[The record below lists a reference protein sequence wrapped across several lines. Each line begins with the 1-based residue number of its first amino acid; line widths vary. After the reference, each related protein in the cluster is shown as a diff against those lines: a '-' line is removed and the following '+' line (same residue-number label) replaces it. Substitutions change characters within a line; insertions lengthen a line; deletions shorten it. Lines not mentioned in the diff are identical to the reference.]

1 MSDKKHSYQIMPRA
15 APARWLAGPRVG
27 VAASGF
33 AILNLMLVA
42 MRSDHCFTAWGFVPD
57 HTSGGSGFVGETRV
71 EAEGSFRAKPAPAY
85 AYDANS
91 NRLSKTSPTG
101 TQTGTYDAQDRLLS
115 YNGASYSY
123 TANGEWSTKTVGSA
137 VTSYSYD
144 ALGNLRSV
152 TLPTGAQLGYV
163 IDGENRRIGKTVNGS
178 LVQGFLYENQLEPV
192 AELDGSGTL
201 VSRFVYCG
209 CGAGN
214 IPQYMVKN
222 GVTYRIISDHLG
234 SPRLV
239 IDITSGAV
247 LQRMD
252 YDAFGT
258 VILDTNPGFQ
268 PFGFAGGMYDRDTG
282 LVRHGAR
289 DYDPET
295 GRWTNKDPIRFEA
308 LDPNLYG
315 YVLND
320 PINGIDL
327 DGKDAFDNIAGCIER
342 NDPLNTL
349 AKAGLTFVGGTFWK
363 QWIGVRA
370 GIFGSSRLT
379 TIPSAVGYFVAD
391 GKIKFGLRTAGRI
404 ASPFWIA
411 YGNILFLVESKCVLE
426 QVYDSLNDSP

>member
-1 MSDKKHSYQIMPRA
+1 MPRA

-201 VSRFVYCG
+201 VSRLCIV
-209 CGAGN
+209 
-214 IPQYMVKN
+214 
-222 GVTYRIISDHLG
+222 
-234 SPRLV
+234 
-239 IDITSGAV
+239 AV
-247 LQRMD
+247 
-252 YDAFGT
+252 
-258 VILDTNPGFQ
+258 
-268 PFGFAGGMYDRDTG
+268 
-282 LVRHGAR
+282 AR
-289 DYDPET
+289 
-295 GRWTNKDPIRFEA
+295 A
-308 LDPNLYG
+308 
-315 YVLND
+315 
-320 PINGIDL
+320 
-327 DGKDAFDNIAGCIER
+327 
-342 NDPLNTL
+342 
-349 AKAGLTFVGGTFWK
+349 TFRSTW
-363 QWIGVRA
+363 
-370 GIFGSSRLT
+370 
-379 TIPSAVGYFVAD
+379 
-391 GKIKFGLRTAGRI
+391 
-404 ASPFWIA
+404 
-411 YGNILFLVESKCVLE
+411 
-426 QVYDSLNDSP
+426 